1 MADKKW
7 KFREDMLGHYVNG
20 VSNLTFQDAEN
31 RLNYLESTLEDKD
44 SKFINPC
51 KLYARIK
58 EDKVVSINGFK
69 LELDMITLFYGNATT
84 GYVEESY
91 MLYDV
96 EIFEQ

>member
-1 MADKKW
+1 MQICDYDEAYTKSDAKDIGFCGKCKISSCENNKKHITY
-7 KFREDMLGHYVNG
+7 R
-20 VSNLTFQDAEN
+20 
-31 RLNYLESTLEDKD
+31 
-44 SKFINPC
+44 KFINPC

-84 GYVEESY
+84 GYKEESY

>member
-1 MADKKW
+1 MQICDYDEAYTKSDAKDIGFCEKCGIASCENNKKHIVY
-7 KFREDMLGHYVNG
+7 RN
-20 VSNLTFQDAEN
+20 
-31 RLNYLESTLEDKD
+31 
-44 SKFINPC
+44 FINPC